1 VVITTV
7 PPDEQAPSRAAHE
20 LCDRLRYQLIS
31 EALDLT
37 ASYASSG
44 AEAAW
49 RSDASTLE
57 VHLKQTRLSLLTAI
71 ETFKLLGDAPEKG
84 RAA

>member
-1 VVITTV
+1 VGITTS
-7 PPDEQAPSRAAHE
+7 PADEQAPSRAAHE

-31 EALDLT
+31 ETMDLA
-37 ASYASSG
+37 ASYATSA

-57 VHLKQTRLSLLTAI
+57 AHLKQTRLSLLTAI
-71 ETFKLLGDAPEKG
+71 QMFKQVGGGK
-84 RAA
+84 